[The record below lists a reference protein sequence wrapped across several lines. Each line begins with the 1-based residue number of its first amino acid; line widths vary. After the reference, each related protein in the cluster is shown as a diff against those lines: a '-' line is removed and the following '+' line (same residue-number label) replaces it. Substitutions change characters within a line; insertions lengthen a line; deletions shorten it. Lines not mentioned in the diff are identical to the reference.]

1 MGVERYNDRMMKV
14 NIVIEDILCEVV
26 SRYCPQAGR
35 SVNEKEEFYEL
46 MEKVV
51 TREVLV
57 GGDFNSQVDSNVDGL
72 ERFMGGF
79 QIGQIND
86 GGIGLLDWT
95 VGEGLRLI
103 NTCFQ
108 KRKSRLITFTSGE
121 TETMIDYILMKNKY

>member
-1 MGVERYNDRMMKV
+1 MGVERYNDRMMKI
-14 NIVIEDILCEVV
+14 NIVTEDILCEVV

-86 GGIGLLDWT
+86 GGIRLLDW
-95 VGEGLRLI
+95 
-103 NTCFQ
+103 
-108 KRKSRLITFTSGE
+108 SW
-121 TETMIDYILMKNKY
+121 